1 MVSNARE
8 QNKTKTRQKEKV
20 CHGKC
25 KVSRG
30 KCTASCAAVKLD
42 NNLSLFW
49 KSIFKVYFVNTSRFF
64 KQIEETHIIFYQYY
78 PARRRKIAHKKQYH
92 KLQVPSVSGFSCLST
107 LFLFLFCFQVSFKFF
122 SFQLHSCF
130 HLYSKTITTN

>member
-1 MVSNARE
+1 MSSYMVSNARE

-42 NNLSLFW
+42 NNLSFG
-49 KSIFKVYFVNTSRFF
+49 NRFLNC
-64 KQIEETHIIFYQYY
+64 T
-78 PARRRKIAHKKQYH
+78 
-92 KLQVPSVSGFSCLST
+92 LST
-107 LFLFLFCFQVSFKFF
+107 PVGSLGKLKKRISYFIS
-122 SFQLHSCF
+122 
-130 HLYSKTITTN
+130 ITQPEEEK

>member
-1 MVSNARE
+1 MSSYMVSNARE

-42 NNLSLFW
+42 NNLSL
-49 KSIFKVYFVNTSRFF
+49 KCT
-64 KQIEETHIIFYQYY
+64 
-78 PARRRKIAHKKQYH
+78 
-92 KLQVPSVSGFSCLST
+92 LST
-107 LFLFLFCFQVSFKFF
+107 PVGSL
-122 SFQLHSCF
+122 
-130 HLYSKTITTN
+130 SKLKKRISYFISITWPEEEK

>member
-1 MVSNARE
+1 MSSYMVSNARE

-42 NNLSLFW
+42 NNLSFG
-49 KSIFKVYFVNTSRFF
+49 NRFL
-64 KQIEETHIIFYQYY
+64 KCT
-78 PARRRKIAHKKQYH
+78 
-92 KLQVPSVSGFSCLST
+92 LST
-107 LFLFLFCFQVSFKFF
+107 PVGSL
-122 SFQLHSCF
+122 
-130 HLYSKTITTN
+130 SKLKKRISYFISITWPEEEK

>member
-30 KCTASCAAVKLD
+30 KCTASCAAELD
-42 NNLSLFW
+42 NNLSFG
-49 KSIFKVYFVNTSRFF
+49 NRFL
-64 KQIEETHIIFYQYY
+64 T
-78 PARRRKIAHKKQYH
+78 
-92 KLQVPSVSGFSCLST
+92 CTLST
-107 LFLFLFCFQVSFKFF
+107 PVGSL
-122 SFQLHSCF
+122 
-130 HLYSKTITTN
+130 SKLKKRISYFISITQPEEEK